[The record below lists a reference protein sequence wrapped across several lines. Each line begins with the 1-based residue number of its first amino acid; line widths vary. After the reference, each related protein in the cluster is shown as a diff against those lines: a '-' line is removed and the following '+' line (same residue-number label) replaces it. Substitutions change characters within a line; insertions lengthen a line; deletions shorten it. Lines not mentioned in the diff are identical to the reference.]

1 VEPFPAPIGQ
11 AEEIWTV
18 RIGYLGLAPIALLAA
33 CGSSVDPAETLATI
47 RATEQ
52 AQLEAIG
59 TRDLRGA
66 IRNYQD
72 DAILVLPDAAANGAP
87 AIEGAFNA
95 LLGDANLKLQVEP
108 QSAWAAASGDLAV
121 TVSTGQLTTS
131 NVSGE
136 PVTVPI
142 DSQTVWRRTAGQP
155 WQIASEYIVERPGQG
170 VAVAGEA
177 GNQAP

>member
-1 VEPFPAPIGQ
+1 LSSPPACDEKAVEPFPAPIGQ

-87 AIEGAFNA
+87 AIEGAINA
-95 LLGDANLKLQVEP
+95 LLGDANLKLRSEEHTSEL
-108 QSAWAAASGDLAV
+108 QSRENLV
-121 TVSTGQLTTS
+121 CRL
-131 NVSGE
+131 
-136 PVTVPI
+136 
-142 DSQTVWRRTAGQP
+142 
-155 WQIASEYIVERPGQG
+155 
-170 VAVAGEA
+170 
-177 GNQAP
+177 

>member
-1 VEPFPAPIGQ
+1 MN
-11 AEEIWTV
+11 V
-18 RIGYLGLAPIALLAA
+18 RIGYLLGYLGLAPVALLAA

-72 DAILVLPDAAANGAP
+72 EALLVLPRAAATGLP
-87 AIEGAFNA
+87 AIEGAFDA
-95 LLGDANLKLQVEP
+95 LLGDANLNLKVTP

-131 NVSGE
+131 DASGA

-155 WQIASEYIVERPGQG
+155 WQIASEYIVERP
-170 VAVAGEA
+170 APA
-177 GNQAP
+177 QAAAAN

>member
-1 VEPFPAPIGQ
+1 M
-11 AEEIWTV
+11 

-72 DAILVLPDAAANGAP
+72 DAILVLPDAAANGVP
-87 AIEGAFNA
+87 AIEGAFDA
-95 LLGDANLKLQVEP
+95 LLSDANLKLQVEP

-131 NVSGE
+131 NASGE

-155 WQIASEYIVERPGQG
+155 WQIASEYIVERPGEG
-170 VAVAGEA
+170 VAAAGEA